1 MSLLQE
7 IEKNGLAFNEFNN
20 HLTGLRNDIKL
31 STGRVVKHSIM
42 DNGAQL
48 ATPTPGCY
56 EMTNQEWIEYCKI
69 INGGYIPRYPMQGE
83 DLLK

>member
-20 HLTGLRNDIKL
+20 NLTGLRNDIKL
-31 STGRVVKHSIM
+31 STGRVVKHTRM

-48 ATPTPGCY
+48 ATPTPGNY
-56 EMTNQEWIEYCKI
+56 EMTNSEWLEYCSI
-69 INGGYIPRYPMQGE
+69 IN
-83 DLLK
+83 LKIEIAA